1 MISDVA
7 MVQMMIGRLCQPVA
21 RMTERFRPKPK
32 KDHSRLQ
39 DVFGCKGNPAFDLCP
54 VLEEL
59 AGDHAEKDG
68 DDRPANDGKGFPQNQ
83 DGRAMTRQSA
93 MPGSFDGFM
102 MIASSYCGNK
112 RRSD

>member
-1 MISDVA
+1 
-7 MVQMMIGRLCQPVA
+7 MIGRLCQPVA

-32 KDHSRLQ
+32 KTTAVCRMYL
-39 DVFGCKGNPAFDLCP
+39 DVKEIPLLTFVRSLRNWPATMP
-54 VLEEL
+54 RRMEMI
-59 AGDHAEKDG
+59 G
-68 DDRPANDGKGFPQNQ
+68 PPMMGKVFPKNQ